1 MNALQTASLG
11 FVKVTLVDKKSLPW
25 EAFLLKSP
33 SPKKLIIHVF
43 LIDLHL
49 ETNGLQRLFIC
60 DHPPQCLEWLSHC
73 NKMVNEMSFALSSR
87 YVILPIVINNYI
99 ILRVWDYA

>member
-1 MNALQTASLG
+1 MACS
-11 FVKVTLVDKKSLPW
+11 
-25 EAFLLKSP
+25 AFLAGT
-33 SPKKLIIHVF
+33 I
-43 LIDLHL
+43 
-49 ETNGLQRLFIC
+49 
-60 DHPPQCLEWLSHC
+60 PPQCLEWLSPC